1 MVNPLADPVGWS
13 LRLKEEADLII
24 QELNLY
30 EVLSPYGR
38 IVPTGSYFL
47 DLMMYPDIDLYLSS
61 VSIGQLFEIG
71 GQLAR
76 SKMVFQVVFEKSR
89 TPQLPGGLYLKA
101 RIDYGDWGRPWKIDI
116 WSLDDSVVD
125 EKMEEMH
132 HFKREMTGRLREQI
146 LQYKYSVLTAGN
158 RTPMYS
164 GYFIY
169 RAFIDEGLSDFGDVT
184 QYLIDSGIQMD

>member
-116 WSLDDSVVD
+116 WSLDDSGSRSSSTSTRCSRQ
-125 EKMEEMH
+125 E
-132 HFKREMTGRLREQI
+132 TGRRC
-146 LQYKYSVLTAGN
+146 TAGISF
-158 RTPMYS
+158 T
-164 GYFIY
+164 GH
-169 RAFIDEGLSDFGDVT
+169 LST
-184 QYLIDSGIQMD
+184 KACPTLET